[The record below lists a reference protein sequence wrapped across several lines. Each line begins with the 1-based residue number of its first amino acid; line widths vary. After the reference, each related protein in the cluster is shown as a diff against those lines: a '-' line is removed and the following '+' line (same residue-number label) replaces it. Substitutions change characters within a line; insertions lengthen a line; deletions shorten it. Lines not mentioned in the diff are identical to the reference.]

1 MAAKLSDSELALR
14 VRAGNRQRADRRRE
28 RLGQLGY
35 GQLLVWI
42 PTDLRNQID
51 GIATERGAS
60 ISDTA
65 TVIIR
70 MGIAALLSATL
81 APSIPT
87 LAPVESLPL
96 FDAARDTRRSQT
108 ASGPADERLA
118 RIRALKREQPE
129 LSNYAIAD
137 QVGCSEPTVRRALK
151 KQTQEATG

>member
-28 RLGQLGY
+28 RLGRLGY

-42 PTDLRNQID
+42 PADLRNQID

-65 TVIIR
+65 AAIIR
-70 MGIAALLSATL
+70 TGIAAL
-81 APSIPT
+81 APSAPAPSLSPSPAVDT
-87 LAPVESLPL
+87 LSL
-96 FDAARDTRRSQT
+96 FDAPIQREAMR
-108 ASGPADERLA
+108 GPADERLE

-129 LSNYAIAD
+129 LSNDAIAA
-137 QVGCSEPTVRRALK
+137 QVGCSEATVRRALK
-151 KQTQEATG
+151 QWTQEATQ